1 MVEKTDGPDGK
12 HAVVSAEQW
21 RRVLSLTEE
30 GLSLRDIAHHPG
42 MPAWPVL
49 RQHVRRSGG
58 AATAYARARMLAA
71 EAFEDRLLKELE
83 TVRGDDTAALR
94 LRIDTLKWL
103 MSKRAPARYGE
114 RTGADT
120 QAPATRAAPPGVIRR
135 IIVDPEQD
143 IS

>member
-1 MVEKTDGPDGK
+1 MVGKTDEPDGGGGP
-12 HAVVSAEQW
+12 VSPEQW
-21 RRVLSLTEE
+21 RQVLSLTEE
-30 GLSLRDIAHHPG
+30 GQSLRDIARQPG

-49 RQHVRRSGG
+49 RHHVRRSGG
-58 AATAYARARMLAA
+58 AAASYARARMLAA

-103 MSKRAPARYGE
+103 MSKRAPSRYGDKA
-114 RTGADT
+114 GADA
-120 QAPATRAAPPGVIRR
+120 QATATRPAPPGVIRR
-135 IIVDPEQD
+135 VIVDPGQE